1 MNKLAVHSNSFVLFE
16 LAGTF
21 YGLSS
26 QLVQQ
31 MEMIEHI
38 TPVPNAP
45 AFVEG
50 VVFVRGQVVPAMN
63 LRRRFGFEAAP
74 HTLRTRLVVVAQG
87 SRSVGLI
94 VDSAREFVS
103 IPPDSIHPLP
113 DALSGMSGKY
123 LQGISTLGDRLI
135 MIVDVAE
142 LLKFDDLALPP
153 SGNA

>member
-1 MNKLAVHSNSFVLFE
+1 MNKHAIHSDSFVLFE

-21 YGLSS
+21 YGIPS

-38 TPVPNAP
+38 TPVPNTP

-74 HTLRTRLVVVAQG
+74 HTLRTRLVVVSQG
-87 SRSVGLI
+87 GRSVGLV
-94 VDSAREFVS
+94 VDSAREFVA
-103 IPPDSIHPLP
+103 IPPDSIQPVP
-113 DALSGMSGKY
+113 EAISGMSGKY
-123 LQGISTLGDRLI
+123 LHGISTLGDRLI
-135 MIVDVAE
+135 MIVNVEE
-142 LLKFDDLALPP
+142 LLRFDHAALP
-153 SGNA
+153 SHDSA